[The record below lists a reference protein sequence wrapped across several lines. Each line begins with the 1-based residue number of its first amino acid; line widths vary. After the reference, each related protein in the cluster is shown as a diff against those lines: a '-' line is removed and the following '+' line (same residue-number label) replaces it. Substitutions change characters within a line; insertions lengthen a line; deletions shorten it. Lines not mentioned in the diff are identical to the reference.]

1 MLAICPP
8 FFLQKQRF
16 LPRAAAEGKSQTIFI
31 PVGGKNMQKL
41 RKFLNRDE
49 DEVLNRYLVRI
60 KTNMTF
66 LNSTIPQDSVS
77 TFKN

>member
-41 RKFLNRDE
+41 RKFLYQFRGGRITFTFPDFVYSGTVKIT
-49 DEVLNRYLVRI
+49 VLG
-60 KTNMTF
+60 
-66 LNSTIPQDSVS
+66 
-77 TFKN
+77 